1 MFKKLRSIAGI
12 ESIKCAYQ
20 SVLALFCAYAFWNIS
35 KYVIF
40 FNLNYYELSSSLA
53 HIFIVVC
60 IMFALL
66 GLVFGAWLGSVLH
79 NKIVCNDKYHSSA
92 NDQSAGSTE
101 QIKKPEKKNIRN
113 F

>member
-1 MFKKLRSIAGI
+1 MFKILRSIAGI

-20 SVLALFCAYAFWNIS
+20 SILALFCAYAFWNIS
-35 KYVIF
+35 KYTIF

-60 IMFALL
+60 IVFALL

-79 NKIVCNDKYHSSA
+79 DKIVCNNKYRCSV
-92 NDQSAGSTE
+92 NDQETGSTE
-101 QIKKPEKKNIRN
+101 QTKKLEKKNIRN